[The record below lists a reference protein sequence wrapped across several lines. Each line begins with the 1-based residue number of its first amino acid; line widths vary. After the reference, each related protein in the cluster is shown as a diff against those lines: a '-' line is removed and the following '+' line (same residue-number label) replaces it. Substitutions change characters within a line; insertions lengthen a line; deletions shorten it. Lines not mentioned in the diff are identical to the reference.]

1 MMRKERA
8 KKNTA
13 VAESTDQFSADAFS
27 GSLVQSAHHSPTAT
41 LSVSSDL
48 TKLDN
53 KTQKIKKNIRKF
65 KNGDAHIETNGCIK
79 TTLNDLRKFFGMD
92 YAGNSN
98 YAVFN
103 ISNGTMAFRLST
115 HNANGENFAQ
125 DNAAMNVS
133 VYIAR
138 NEYEQPESSVPFDEY
153 QISEEDFNNNKE
165 DFVKSLIESVD
176 DALTTGV
183 YAGSRFAWR

>member
-1 MMRKERA
+1 MRKERA

-65 KNGDAHIETNGCIK
+65 KNGDAHIETNSGIK
-79 TTLNDLRKFFGMD
+79 TTLNDLRKFFGMN
-92 YAGNSN
+92 YKGNSN
-98 YAVFN
+98 YVTFN
-103 ISNGTMAFRLST
+103 TPYGIMTLRIAE
-115 HNANGENFAQ
+115 HNAKGDNFAR
-125 DNAAMNVS
+125 DNAAMN
-133 VYIAR
+133 
-138 NEYEQPESSVPFDEY
+138 EYEHHESSVPFDEY
-153 QISEEDFNNNKE
+153 QISEEDMGFRKMNSTKTMPMLR
-165 DFVKSLIESVD
+165 DIFVSLMKRISRAWKMRMFHSV
-176 DALTTGV
+176 
-183 YAGSRFAWR
+183 